1 MTITVGT
8 PVVSADGHDIGEVT
22 QVVADREK
30 DIFSGLV
37 FRSGVFDGE
46 RFIPGD
52 AVTEIT
58 LEKIRLN
65 IAAADAEA
73 LETYE
78 P

>member
-1 MTITVGT
+1 MAITPGT
-8 PVVSADGHDIGEVT
+8 PVVAADGHAIGEVT
-22 QVVADREK
+22 EVVADREK

-37 FRSGVFDGE
+37 FRPGVLDGE

-58 LEKIRLN
+58 REKVRLN

-73 LETYE
+73 LERYE